1 MKLREIYHLGCLLEN
16 DDAFLEGLKSDD
28 CRSILVNY
36 FQNIQEKIEDF
47 YIMVRKNNK
56 KEIKC
61 ENHLYDLSNSV
72 KFIFFKI

>member
-1 MKLREIYHLGCLLEN
+1 MSSFNETSWNLSLRGCLLEN

-28 CRSILVNY
+28 CCSIFVNY
-36 FQNIQEKIEDF
+36 FKNIQEKIEDF

-61 ENHLYDLSNSV
+61 ENHL
-72 KFIFFKI
+72 